1 MKGSGDSLDTGMISK
16 DDLKDKY
23 VFFDIDGTL
32 AAYRFKDYVGESIVT
47 NNGMNIQDLND
58 GIFFKRGPSK
68 FMQKVVLDIK
78 DVVREIICLSYC
90 TSDRERIDK
99 NLWLDKY
106 YPMIK
111 NRFII
116 DFDTD
121 DKIETILKYCSDNNI
136 LLDKVVFVDDVLK
149 DLRKAEKLGIKSYHI
164 SSFLDYFME

>member
-90 TSDRERIDK
+90 TSDRERIDN
-99 NLWLDKY
+99 NLWLDKC

>member
-32 AAYRFKDYVGESIVT
+32 AAYRFKDCVGESIVT

-136 LLDKVVFVDDVLK
+136 LLDKVVFVDDALK

-164 SSFLDYFME
+164 TSFLDYFME

>member
-1 MKGSGDSLDTGMISK
+1 
-16 DDLKDKY
+16 
-23 VFFDIDGTL
+23 
-32 AAYRFKDYVGESIVT
+32 
-47 NNGMNIQDLND
+47 
-58 GIFFKRGPSK
+58 
-68 FMQKVVLDIK
+68 MQKVVLDIK